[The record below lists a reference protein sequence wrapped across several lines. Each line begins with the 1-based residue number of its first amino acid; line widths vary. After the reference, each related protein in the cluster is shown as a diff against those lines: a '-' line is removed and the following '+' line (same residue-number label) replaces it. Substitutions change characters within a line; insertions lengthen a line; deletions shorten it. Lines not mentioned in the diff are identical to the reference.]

1 MLSLDEIMNE
11 IINPKKYLPENPKAH
26 DLLPYLSGRMKT
38 KRLRKKFISKVDYYV
53 ARDGFVLSDVRCEW
67 HWKKYRVLGTIFADE
82 IYSTLGR
89 QSFCSG
95 LLVKHET

>member
-1 MLSLDEIMNE
+1 MFSLDEKLKE
-11 IINPKKYLPENPKAH
+11 ILNPKEYLPEEPKAH

-53 ARDGFVLSDVRCEW
+53 ARDGFVLSDVRSEW
-67 HWKKYRVLGTIFADE
+67 NWKKYRVLGTILADE

-95 LLVKHET
+95 LLVRHEI